1 MRDTIHITVYLHPL
15 LYHNS
20 EVFGGY
26 VFDEKYLKS
35 DPGSIS
41 TYKGFVNTPLDCDGE
56 QWGNPVSEEWEHFIR
71 DLKWPI
77 ENFIFRIIS
86 CERKDDPAKSEYVIV
101 LGHKEIDYTETIVC
115 DLKMSEN
122 PFDEDFPEIFKDKV
136 LEYLTIDKVLD
147 GTARE
152 AGIDFQVERTVVQFD
167 SCHDVLDDVY
177 TRMRRKQ
184 TDWFNCRAIGPK
196 EFFMLMEENANKNEL
211 RTITGIRDDKLMKVA
226 KELMDKYDEAF
237 KELAK

>member
-1 MRDTIHITVYLHPL
+1 MCDEIHITVYLHPL
-15 LYHNS
+15 LYSDS

-26 VFDEKYLKS
+26 IFEEEKLKA
-35 DPGSIS
+35 DPNSIS
-41 TYKGFVNTPLDCDGE
+41 TFKGYVNAPLDCDGE
-56 QWGNPVSEEWEHFIR
+56 QWENPVSEEWEHFIR

-86 CERKDDPAKSEYVIV
+86 CERKDDPNKSEYVIV
-101 LGHKEIDYTETIVC
+101 FGHKESDYTENIVC

-136 LEYLTIDKVLD
+136 LDYLSIDKVLD

-167 SCHDVLDDVY
+167 SCHDVLDGVF
-177 TRMRRKQ
+177 TKIRRMQ
-184 TDWFNCRAIGPK
+184 MDWFNCRAIGPK
-196 EFFMLMEENANKNEL
+196 EYLMVMEENANKNEL
-211 RTITGIRDDKLMKVA
+211 RTIKGIRDDKLMKVA
-226 KELMDKYDEAF
+226 KEIMDKYDEAF